1 VIARSP
7 ELASLCARIDA
18 QRGHLQQAGLAPN
31 PELHLEVEEFG
42 GTGSVAGADAA
53 ELTLLASQ
61 RLETAGKRGKRQR
74 VAQAGLELERL
85 EYQIARAERLAAA
98 ELAFAQVLAAQ
109 ARLQLLEELVQ
120 SATSSLGATQRLVA
134 AGAASPI
141 ETTRAAV
148 ERAATEVQRA
158 SGRRDLAAARARLAA
173 TWGAVA
179 AELGRVEGALEL
191 VPEFA
196 EPDARRLIEDSPRL
210 ALLGLELARR
220 QAVVVLEDARAVPDV
235 TVAAGVRRLEEVDDV
250 AFVAGVSAPLALFDR
265 NQGARAAARAGV
277 RSTRHDQVSAR
288 ALLAAELARELAEL
302 RAREAE
308 VAQLRQHILPGSTQ
322 AFDGVRQGYAQGRF
336 RSLDVID
343 AQRRLFELRLSEIDA
358 LRAHAEARAAI
369 RRLTGLER

>member
-1 VIARSP
+1 MELTDTQLLRYSRQIMLP
-7 ELASLCARIDA
+7 EVD
-18 QRGHLQQAGLAPN
+18 
-31 PELHLEVEEFG
+31 
-42 GTGSVAGADAA
+42 VAGQEKLLDATV
-53 ELTLLASQ
+53 LVVGLGGLGSP
-61 RLETAGKRGKRQR
+61 
-74 VAQAGLELERL
+74 VAL
-85 EYQIARAERLAAA
+85 YLAAA
-98 ELAFAQVLAAQ
+98 GVGRLILSDDDDVDLSNLQRQIVHSAAD
-109 ARLQLLEELVQ
+109 VG
-120 SATSSLGATQRLVA
+120 SSK
-134 AGAASPI
+134 
-141 ETTRAAV
+141 V
-148 ERAATEVQRA
+148 E
-158 SGRRDLAAARARLAA
+158 SAARTLRALNPD
-173 TWGAVA
+173 V
-179 AELGRVEGALEL
+179 ALEL

-308 VAQLRQHILPGSTQ
+308 VAQLRQHILPGATQ